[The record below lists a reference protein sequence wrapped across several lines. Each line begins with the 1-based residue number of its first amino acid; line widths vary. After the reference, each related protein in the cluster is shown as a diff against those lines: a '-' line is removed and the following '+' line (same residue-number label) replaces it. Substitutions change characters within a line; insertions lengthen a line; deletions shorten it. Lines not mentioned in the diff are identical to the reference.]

1 LVNPA
6 TKAWGTKAMVHQ
18 ACTQG
23 LLLIGVGDGVRHYLA
38 QQAFFGNKKGTLFP
52 LFSTTSSL
60 DTQAVVPPTS
70 GYYCY
75 SYESLKAMRLTEP
88 YEER

>member
-1 LVNPA
+1 VLNLTLVNPA

-38 QQAFFGNKKGTLFP
+38 QQAIEP
-52 LFSTTSSL
+52 I
-60 DTQAVVPPTS
+60 PPTRDLQQS
-70 GYYCY
+70 P
-75 SYESLKAMRLTEP
+75 LDNPLTS
-88 YEER
+88 